1 MQPYAMAAEKDI
13 VLFAQLKSL
22 GLYGMDAYVVDVE
35 ADISQGLPAFDIV
48 GLPDAAVR
56 EARERV
62 RSSMKNSGFAFP
74 VSRITVNLAPADIK
88 KEGPLYDLPV
98 LLALLRATGQLAGDF
113 ADCAFAGELSLG
125 GAVKPVNGILPMAIK
140 AKGAGFKRF
149 FVPQANAA
157 EGAVVSGIEICP
169 VEDLQ
174 SLMACLTGRAPIVP
188 AVPSSDAA
196 FAGPVPDFED
206 VCGQFEAR
214 RALEIAAAGG
224 HNLLLMGPP
233 GAGKSML
240 ARRLPSILPD
250 MTFAESIE
258 TTKIHSIAGVLPTDA
273 PLVRT
278 RPFRA
283 PHHTISAAGLA
294 GGGRIPKPGE
304 LSLSHNGVLFLDELP
319 EFSRDAL
326 EVLRQPLEENAVTI
340 SRVSGTLTYPCSVM
354 LVCAMNP
361 CPCGYFGHPTRPC
374 TCSRGAVAKYLSRIS
389 GPLLDRLDLHV
400 EVPPVSFEKLHG
412 ETGEPSANIR
422 QRVNQARSIQQK
434 RYAGSGVSCNAHLTT
449 PMVREHCALDG
460 QSASLLRA
468 AYENMGLSARAYDR
482 ILKVSRTI
490 ADLDGSDT
498 IGTAHIA
505 EAVQYRSLDRK
516 YWNRGA

>member
-1 MQPYAMAAEKDI
+1 M
-13 VLFAQLKSL
+13 FAQLKSL
-22 GLYGMDAYVVDVE
+22 GLYGMDAYLVDVE

-62 RSSMKNSGFAFP
+62 RSSMKNCGFTFP

-98 LLALLRATGQLAGDF
+98 LLALLCATGQLDGDF

-125 GAVKPVNGILPMAIK
+125 GAVKPVNGVLPMTIK
-140 AKGAGFKRF
+140 AKEAGFKRF

-169 VEDLQ
+169 VENLQ
-174 SLMACLTGRAPIVP
+174 NLIACLTGRAPVVP
-188 AVPSSDAA
+188 AVPAEPDAPME
-196 FAGPVPDFED
+196 PVPDFAD

-214 RALEIAAAGG
+214 RALEVAAAGG
-224 HNLLLMGPP
+224 HNLLLVGPP

-240 ARRLPSILPD
+240 AHRLPSILPR
-250 MTFAESIE
+250 MTFAESIQ
-258 TTKIHSIAGVLPTDA
+258 TTKVHSIAGVLPTEA
-273 PLVRT
+273 PLIRT

-283 PHHTISAAGLA
+283 PHHTISSAGLA
-294 GGGRIPKPGE
+294 GGGRVPKPGE
-304 LSLSHNGVLFLDELP
+304 LSLAHNGVLFLDELP

-326 EVLRQPLEENAVTI
+326 EVLRQPLEENTVTI

-400 EVPPVSFEKLHG
+400 EVPPVSFDKLHG
-412 ETGEPSANIR
+412 ETGESSAAIR
-422 QRVNQARSIQQK
+422 ERVNRARAVQQK
-434 RYAGSGVSCNAHLTT
+434 RYVGSGIACNARLT
-449 PMVREHCALDG
+449 PAMLREHCALDSA
-460 QSASLLRA
+460 SASLLRA

-490 ADLDGSDT
+490 ADLDGSAS
-498 IGTAHIA
+498 INPVHIA

-516 YWNRGA
+516 YWNAGA